1 VLLGLLACLQYG
13 GDHARK
19 ALFDFGPAERI
30 DHFPAAVKAVASG
43 VFNTDIAAAF
53 VSNPRGLV
61 RPWQTRVDAHR
72 AAFGHRRRGELPRC
86 GTGQFGHRAGRRSVG
101 WQRADLL
108 VSSLSARIRNAN
120 DAETFGFPRTFF
132 APAMK
137 LPLAFR
143 QQMLLISRASFEKR
157 P

>member
-43 VFNTDIAAAF
+43 VVNTDIAAAF
-53 VSNPRGLV
+53 VSNPRGIV
-61 RPWQTRVDAHR
+61 RLWQTRVEAHR
-72 AAFGHRRRGELPRC
+72 AVFGHCRRRELPRC
-86 GTGQFGHRAGRRSVG
+86 GTVQFGHRAGRRSLG
-101 WQRADLL
+101 GQRADLL

-132 APAMK
+132 ASAMK